1 LEIIWYNIKNMD
13 NIKNPKILIVDD
25 DKNFREILRLNLQK
39 VGFINI
45 EEASDGEEALNLIH
59 NFKPELVILDVM
71 MPNKDGVDV
80 ALEMKSHG
88 DLKNT
93 KFIFLTNYGEEIIR
107 EGLEADKKVAQEL
120 GALDFFRKTD
130 DLNILINKIKEI
142 FRI

>member
-1 LEIIWYNIKNMD
+1 MD
-13 NIKNPKILIVDD
+13 NIKEPKILIVDD

-39 VGFINI
+39 EGFINI

-80 ALEMKSHG
+80 ALEMKNRE
-88 DLKNT
+88 DLKNA
-93 KFIFLTNYGEEIIR
+93 KFIFLTNYGEDIIK

>member
-1 LEIIWYNIKNMD
+1 MD
-13 NIKNPKILIVDD
+13 NIKDIKILIVDD

-39 VGFINI
+39 AGFINI
-45 EEASDGEEALNLIH
+45 EEANDGEEALNLIH
-59 NFKPELVILDVM
+59 NFKPELIILDVM

-93 KFIFLTNYGEEIIR
+93 NFIFLTNYGEDIIK
-107 EGLEADKKVAQEL
+107 EGIEVDKKIAQEL

>member
-1 LEIIWYNIKNMD
+1 MNNIKTA
-13 NIKNPKILIVDD
+13 KILIVDD

-39 VGFINI
+39 AGFINI
-45 EEASDGEEALNLIH
+45 EEASDGEEALNLMH

-80 ALEMKSHG
+80 ALEMKNHG

-93 KFIFLTNYGEEIIR
+93 KFIFLTSYGEDIIK
-107 EGLEADKKVAQEL
+107 EGIEVDKKIAQEL

-130 DLNILINKIKEI
+130 DLSLLINRITKILES
-142 FRI
+142 

>member
-1 LEIIWYNIKNMD
+1 MD
-13 NIKNPKILIVDD
+13 NIKDTKILIVDD

-39 VGFINI
+39 AGFINI
-45 EEASDGEEALNLIH
+45 EEASDGEEALNLMH

-80 ALEMKSHG
+80 ALEMKNHG

-93 KFIFLTNYGEEIIR
+93 KFIFLTSYGEDIIK
-107 EGLEADKKVAQEL
+107 EGIEVDKKIAQEL

-130 DLNILINKIKEI
+130 DLSLLINRITKILES
-142 FRI
+142 